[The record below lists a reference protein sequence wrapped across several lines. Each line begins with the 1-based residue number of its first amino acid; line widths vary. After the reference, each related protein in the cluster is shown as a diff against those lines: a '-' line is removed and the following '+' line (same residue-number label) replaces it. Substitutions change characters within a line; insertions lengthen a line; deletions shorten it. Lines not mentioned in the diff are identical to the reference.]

1 MMWNGCDLS
10 PARTELLEIAGG
22 IMKKVNMTA
31 TTGSRFWAWA
41 FLCILLFVL
50 LAAGCTK
57 TQHVLVREPASP
69 TPSLEGRW
77 DLVSYGPVGSES
89 AVLAASQVFISFT
102 NDGKISGSG
111 GCNRYF
117 GGWGLLEGEKD
128 TLRIW
133 RTGST
138 KMACEVPVM
147 TQEHG
152 YLEELSRVSSF
163 AIEGKELRLYYNEKR
178 GVLRFN
184 RGVNP

>member
-1 MMWNGCDLS
+1 
-10 PARTELLEIAGG
+10 
-22 IMKKVNMTA
+22 MKTIKMTA
-31 TTGSRFWAWA
+31 TTGSRFGDWA
-41 FLCILLFVL
+41 LLGIILIVL

-57 TQHVLVREPASP
+57 TQQVLVREPASP

-77 DLVSYGPVGSES
+77 DLVSYGPMASE
-89 AVLAASQVFISFT
+89 AKVLTDTQVFISFT

-117 GGWGLLEGEKD
+117 GGWGFLEGTQD
-128 TLRIW
+128 TIRIW

-138 KMACEVPVM
+138 RMACKDAVM
-147 TQEHG
+147 TQEYG

-163 AIEGKELRLYYNEKR
+163 AIEGKELRLYYNEGR
-178 GVLRFN
+178 GVLRFT

>member
-1 MMWNGCDLS
+1 
-10 PARTELLEIAGG
+10 
-22 IMKKVNMTA
+22 MKTIKMTA
-31 TTGSRFWAWA
+31 TTGSRFGDWA
-41 FLCILLFVL
+41 LLGIILIVL

-57 TQHVLVREPASP
+57 TQQVLVREPASP

-77 DLVSYGPVGSES
+77 DLVSYGPMASE
-89 AVLAASQVFISFT
+89 AKVLTDTQVFISFT

-117 GGWGLLEGEKD
+117 GGWGFLEGTQD
-128 TLRIW
+128 TIRIW

-138 KMACEVPVM
+138 RMACQDAVM
-147 TQEHG
+147 TQEYG

-163 AIEGKELRLYYNEKR
+163 AIEGRELRLYFNEGR
-178 GVLRFN
+178 GVLRFT